1 MKPTTGRKDCDYLT
15 EKSKIIP
22 IKSINK
28 SVPTKLNSERTG
40 EQVLDIAQLQNLKSV
55 GAVDSNLSSL
65 TELKGISVDTSQPT
79 ANRMIS
85 FAKQIKNPYLFKV
98 GEIAVKVEYGEG
110 HNLSDA
116 LVDILNAG

>member
-40 EQVLDIAQLQNLKSV
+40 EQVLDISQLQNLKSV

-110 HNLSDA
+110 KNLSDA

>member
-40 EQVLDIAQLQNLKSV
+40 EQVLDISQLQDLKSV

-110 HNLSDA
+110 KNLSDA

>member
-1 MKPTTGRKDCDYLT
+1 MT

-40 EQVLDIAQLQNLKSV
+40 EQVLDISQLQNLKSV

-110 HNLSDA
+110 NNLSDA

>member
-1 MKPTTGRKDCDYLT
+1 MKRMIGRKDCDYLT

-55 GAVDSNLSSL
+55 GAVDCNLSSL
-65 TELKGISVDTSQPT
+65 ADLKDISVDTSQPT

-110 HNLSDA
+110 KNLSDA

>member
-40 EQVLDIAQLQNLKSV
+40 EQVLDISQLQNLKSV

-110 HNLSDA
+110 NNLSDA